1 VAPIPVAPYP
11 DDRYQ
16 TKMIWC
22 DRRDFI
28 RHAEPGQVAKI
39 LTEGE
44 LPAREVHRRGD
55 LAVTWRDVV

>member
-1 VAPIPVAPYP
+1 LARSGCNITALL
-11 DDRYQ
+11 D
-16 TKMIWC
+16 WW

-44 LPAREVHRRGD
+44 QLTREVHRRGD

>member
-1 VAPIPVAPYP
+1 
-11 DDRYQ
+11 
-16 TKMIWC
+16 MIWW

-44 LPAREVHRRGD
+44 QLTREVHRRGD